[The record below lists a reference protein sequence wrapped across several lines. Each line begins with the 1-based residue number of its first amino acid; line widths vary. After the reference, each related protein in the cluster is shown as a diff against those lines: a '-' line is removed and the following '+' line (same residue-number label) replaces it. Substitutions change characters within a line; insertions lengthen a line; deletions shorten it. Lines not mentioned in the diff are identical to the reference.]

1 MATTTSIPS
10 VTTAAATVRTAV
22 ERVPW
27 YVWCSVIAVTSAMI
41 GGQWDISWH
50 RSIGRDTF
58 WTPAHLA
65 IYLCGVLAGISCGYL
80 ILATTFGNFSRL
92 RSTSVNLWGFE
103 GPLGA
108 FIAAWGGVAMLTSA
122 PFDNWWHDAYGLD
135 VKILSP
141 PHVLLILGNLAVN
154 TGALILILG
163 MMNRAHA
170 EFRSKLNWLF
180 LYIGGVVLVGLMLM
194 IMEFSWHALM
204 HNGRFYRVVCMVVPL
219 VLAGIARAS
228 DKRWAATTAAGV
240 YCLFFA
246 AMGWILPLF
255 PAEPKLGPVY
265 HQVTQFVPPE
275 FPILLFIPAMALDL
289 LWSRTRGWSLWK
301 QAAVSGVVFLGV
313 LLAVQWPFASFL
325 QLPAAR
331 NWFFHT
337 HIFDYNAR
345 PNWVNVRHM
354 FVDPD
359 APSVFLAEMFAG
371 AVLAMIA
378 TRLGFAWGDWMRRV
392 RR

>member
-1 MATTTSIPS
+1 MLYSEPKERLKMTTLTQPVSS
-10 VTTAAATVRTAV
+10 SAGRAAQI
-22 ERVPW
+22 PW
-27 YVWCSVIAVTSAMI
+27 YLWCSALAVTSVTI
-41 GGQWDISWH
+41 GAHWDISWH

-65 IYLCGVLAGISCGYL
+65 IYLCGVLAGLSCGYL

-180 LYIGGVVLVGLMLM
+180 LYIGGVVMVGLMLM
-194 IMEFSWHALM
+194 IMEYSWHA
-204 HNGRFYRVVCMVVPL
+204 
-219 VLAGIARAS
+219 
-228 DKRWAATTAAGV
+228 
-240 YCLFFA
+240 
-246 AMGWILPLF
+246 
-255 PAEPKLGPVY
+255 
-265 HQVTQFVPPE
+265 
-275 FPILLFIPAMALDL
+275 
-289 LWSRTRGWSLWK
+289 
-301 QAAVSGVVFLGV
+301 
-313 LLAVQWPFASFL
+313 
-325 QLPAAR
+325 
-331 NWFFHT
+331 
-337 HIFDYNAR
+337 
-345 PNWVNVRHM
+345 
-354 FVDPD
+354 
-359 APSVFLAEMFAG
+359 
-371 AVLAMIA
+371 
-378 TRLGFAWGDWMRRV
+378 
-392 RR
+392 